1 MQVIGVDLG
10 FGFTKAT
17 DGDRSVIFKSVI
29 GEATSQQFSGSLLRS
44 AETTPEPSASTEQG
58 TEHIHLELDSGEFFF
73 GELAERQSN
82 VRSFTLDQGRFLQDA
97 ALPFALAASHALGSL
112 GGPLKMV
119 VGLPISDFDDK
130 HAELERMLL
139 GSHSVTAV
147 DASNA
152 RHRGTAVIEDVKVI
166 PEPFGSI
173 YNMILNDRGDIANQS
188 LTEEKVGLIDIGFH
202 TVDFT
207 VSDRTS
213 FLERASR
220 SSEAGIARAF
230 SVIAAKLRE
239 KSDVNLAIY
248 RLYDAVQSGRIRI
261 RGNAYDLG
269 KLTEH
274 VFNQLSSEIATQ
286 ANELWAD
293 EWDMDRIV
301 ISGGGGTVLSPY
313 LTPMLQGRV
322 ETVEPNGDPRLGNA
336 QGFAKYGRHLW
347 NVPGPPSRPG
357 ATATQEPKP
366 NDAPKAPAEPA
377 QQAAEPADAAEGEEL
392 EPSTSE
398 EPGPSTA
405 GAQTKSPY

>member
-1 MQVIGVDLG
+1 VQVIGVDLG

-29 GEATSQQFSGSLLRS
+29 GEATSQQFSGSLLRGI
-44 AETTPEPSASTEQG
+44 ETPEPGGGSEHG

-82 VRSFTLDQGRFLQDA
+82 MRSFTLDQGRFIQEA
-97 ALPFALAASHALGSL
+97 ALPFALAGSYALGVL
-112 GGPLKMV
+112 NAPLKVV
-119 VGLPISDFDDK
+119 VGLPISDFGDK
-130 HAELERMLL
+130 HTELERALR
-139 GSHSVTAV
+139 GTHSVTGV
-147 DASNA
+147 DANNM
-152 RHRGTAVIEDVKVI
+152 RHRGTADIQDVKVI
-166 PEPFGSI
+166 PEPFGAV
-173 YNMILNDRGDIANQS
+173 YNMILNDRGEIANRG
-188 LTEEKVGLIDIGFH
+188 LADEKIGIIDIGFH
-202 TVDFT
+202 TVDYT

-248 RLYDAVQSGRIRI
+248 RLYEAVQSGRIRI

-274 VFNQLSSEIATQ
+274 VFNQLASEIATQ

-322 ETVEPNGDPRLGNA
+322 ETIDSADDDPRLGNA
-336 QGFAKYGRHLW
+336 LGFVKYGRHLW
-347 NVPGPPSRPG
+347 NGPGPAARPSASASEAPEPEPQAAPG
-357 ATATQEPKP
+357 QG
-366 NDAPKAPAEPA
+366 APQTDQAPPQPA
-377 QQAAEPADAAEGEEL
+377 AAEPEQQPAPDATRNRPE
-392 EPSTSE
+392 
-398 EPGPSTA
+398 
-405 GAQTKSPY
+405 SPY